1 MLPVTQ
7 GRKESHDGKSKSRR
21 ISDSCMCPNTLDRLA
36 NVKMVPI
43 KLIAGYYNKRDMGH
57 LKRTPLPPL
66 RVCEPDK

>member
-1 MLPVTQ
+1 
-7 GRKESHDGKSKSRR
+7 
-21 ISDSCMCPNTLDRLA
+21 MCPYTLDRLA